1 MKDMQKQ
8 RFVAIARQI
17 WQSLTDD
24 EQEDYYYTEGTI
36 GFLEDVAQ
44 ILHMNICDADAT
56 EAEETAIIEELL
68 AAVFE

>member
-8 RFVAIARQI
+8 RFVAIGRQI
-17 WQSLTDD
+17 WQSLTND
-24 EQEDYYYTEGTI
+24 EQEDYYYAGGKI

-44 ILHMNICDADAT
+44 ILHMDMRDADVG
-56 EAEETAIIEELL
+56 ELL

>member
-8 RFVAIARQI
+8 RFIAVGRQI

-24 EQEDYYYTEGTI
+24 EQEDYYYTDGKI

-44 ILHMNICDADAT
+44 ILHMNMRNANVN
-56 EAEETAIIEELL
+56 ELL
-68 AAVFE
+68 TAVFK

>member
-8 RFVAIARQI
+8 KLIAIGRQI

-24 EQEDYYYTEGTI
+24 EQENYYYYTAGKI

-44 ILHMNICDADAT
+44 ILHIDMRDADVS
-56 EAEETAIIEELL
+56 ELL

>member
-8 RFVAIARQI
+8 RFVAIGRQI

-24 EQEDYYYTEGTI
+24 EQEDYYYTEGKI

-44 ILHMNICDADAT
+44 ILHMDMRDADVS
-56 EAEETAIIEELL
+56 ELL